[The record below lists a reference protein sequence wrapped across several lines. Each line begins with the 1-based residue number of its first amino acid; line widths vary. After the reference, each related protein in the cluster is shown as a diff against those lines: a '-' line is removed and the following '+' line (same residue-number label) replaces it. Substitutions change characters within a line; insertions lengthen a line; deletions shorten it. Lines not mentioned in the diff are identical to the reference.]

1 MKLIHLSEGLRMF
14 KRARIVNKHGF
25 KRYDGNLEQIIRQI
39 IESCWN
45 GKYFQ
50 VSSGH
55 FNEFYCRDF
64 GMCAEALVKL
74 GPKER
79 VIKTLDYALTK
90 FRKHGRITT
99 SISPKG
105 KCFNFLTYGA
115 DSLPFIIHSIHVA
128 DAKEILNK
136 FKTFLNREID
146 YYHENVFDAKAFLVK
161 EDRNFSSIKDH
172 AKRSSS
178 CYSNC
183 MLYMLS
189 TDLAALGFKSSFPD
203 NIIRDAILKKFWS
216 RSGNF
221 FYDDLTSQDVVT
233 GDANTFPF
241 WCGVAKSKKR
251 FKQCIESMEK
261 AGLTKPFPL
270 KYTTEQGRIHDMHLI
285 DRLSGGY
292 ERDSIWMHLGLCFLD
307 VIKQFDKKR
316 FKRYMEQ
323 YEKLIMRHM
332 TFLELYDRKGRP
344 FKSRIYVTD
353 ESMLW
358 AAKYLTLKK

>member
-1 MKLIHLSEGLRMF
+1 MF
-14 KRARIVNKHGF
+14 RRARNVNRHGF
-25 KRYDGNLEQIIRQI
+25 KRYDGDLEQIIMQI

-64 GMCAEALVKL
+64 GMCAESLVRL
-74 GPKER
+74 GHKER
-79 VIKTLDYALTK
+79 VIKTLEYALTK
-90 FRKHGRITT
+90 FRKHGRMTT

-105 KCFNFLTYGA
+105 KCFDFPTYGA
-115 DSLPFIIHSIHVA
+115 DSLPFIIHSIRVS
-128 DAKEILNK
+128 DAKDVLSK
-136 FKTFLNREID
+136 FSKFINSEID
-146 YYHENVFDAKAFLVK
+146 YYHENVFDAKEFLVK
-161 EDRNFSSIKDH
+161 EDRNFSSIKDY

-189 TDLAALGFKSSFPD
+189 TDLAALGFKSSLPD
-203 NIIRDAILKKFWS
+203 DIIKKSIVKKLWS
-216 RSGNF
+216 GKY
-221 FYDDLTSQDVVT
+221 FYDDLSCQNIVT

-241 WCGVAKSKKR
+241 WCGVTDSVKR
-251 FKQCIESMEK
+251 FKSCIESMEK

-270 KYTTEQGRIHDMHLI
+270 KYTTEQGKIHGMHFI

-307 VIKQFDKKR
+307 VVKQFDRKR
-316 FKRYMEQ
+316 FNRYMEQ

-332 TFLELYDRKGRP
+332 TFLEVYNSKGRP
-344 FKSRIYVTD
+344 FKSRFYTTD

-358 AAKYLTLKK
+358 AAKYLALKK